1 MAIVI
6 KVFFLTV
13 SALFPLVDPLSG
25 SPIFL
30 ALPREYAPDTRK
42 ILSQRIAIDSFFLLV
57 GSYFIGAH
65 VLNFFGVSL
74 PLVQVGGA
82 WSWLPWVGKMLM
94 DREAAPTVRQKDVQP
109 ADILGRAF
117 YPLTLPLTVGPGS
130 ISVAVTL
137 GANAT
142 HHYGLH
148 VSVVVAS
155 LIAMCL
161 IAVSILLCYW
171 FADRLAKVIGK
182 TSDDSN
188 SPAYLVSI
196 AVHWSPDPVEWNQRA
211 PIVPPLQRITRC
223 RTTQQAITVSA
234 DHPFRKIAR
243 YR

>member
-1 MAIVI
+1 MAIAI
-6 KVFFLTV
+6 KVFLLTV

-30 ALPREYAPDTRK
+30 ALTMGYAPDTRK
-42 ILSQRIAIDSFFLLV
+42 TLSQRIAIDSFFLLV

-74 PLVQVGGA
+74 PVVQVGGGLVVVA
-82 WSWLPWVGKMLM
+82 MGWEMLM
-94 DREAAPTVRQKDVQP
+94 DKEAASTVRQKDVQP

-161 IAVSILLCYW
+161 IAVSILLCYR
-171 FADRLAKVIGK
+171 FSDRLAKVIGK

-196 AVHWSPDPVEWNQRA
+196 AVHWSPDPVEWKSARSYC
-211 PIVPPLQRITRC
+211 PSTSRHKPVPNN
-223 RTTQQAITVSA
+223 SA
-234 DHPFRKIAR
+234 ANNCFR
-243 YR
+243 